1 MLLLLN
7 IHDYLDKA
15 SRGELK
21 NSPASL
27 DAFVEDCRYSVARQ
41 LQRESRNFRIRMS
54 GLGRPLCQQLMER
67 DGYSEDMDYNSVLRF
82 LFGDITEAIV
92 MLILRESGCN
102 IVDFQKE
109 VKLDIDGTTVKGT
122 LDVILEDEMGVQK
135 VWDIKSASE
144 WAYRFKY
151 GGGYEKMK
159 DDDLFGYLMQG
170 HLYAEALD
178 MPFGGWI
185 VVNKSSGE
193 ISVVEA
199 PEWQDQDRKAY
210 MADAKRRIKTL
221 TDPDAKVKK
230 FPSEFEM
237 YKNKGVPERTGN
249 KILAKPCTFCGFRKH
264 CWPNATL
271 HGKVTSAAKN
281 PPEIWYERL
290 KTKSL
295 K

>member
-21 NSPASL
+21 SPPASL
-27 DAFVEDCRYSVARQ
+27 QEFISDCNVAVSRQ
-41 LQRESRNFRIRMS
+41 LQRDNKGFRIRMS

-67 DGYSEDMDYNSVLRF
+67 DGFEEDMDYNSVLRF

-92 MLILRESGCN
+92 MLILRESGCK
-102 IVDFQKE
+102 IVDYQKE
-109 VKLDIDGTTVKGT
+109 VDLEIDGSKIKGT

-144 WAYRFKY
+144 WSFRQKY

-159 DDDLFGYLMQG
+159 EDDLFGYLMQG
-170 HLYAEALD
+170 HLYGEALG

-193 ISVVEA
+193 IAVVEA
-199 PEWQDQDRKAY
+199 PEWQEEDRKEY
-210 MADAKRRIKTL
+210 MKDAKRRVSIL
-221 TDPDAKVKK
+221 TDPESKVKK
-230 FPSEFEM
+230 FPTEFEL
-237 YKNKGVPERTGN
+237 YRKERTGN
-249 KILAKPCTFCGFRKH
+249 KVLAKPCTFCGFRKH
-264 CWPNATL
+264 CWPNAQL
-271 HGKVTSAAKN
+271 HRKVTSAAKN
-281 PPEIWYERL
+281 PPEVWYERI

-295 K
+295 